1 MQQKLF
7 KINDL
12 YNQTFVS
19 MLNSFDTVSFSHLIT
34 KVVYTEK
41 SQLTSI
47 KWYLFSPEKLKK
59 FEGFIYDI
67 NFT

>member
-59 FEGFIYDI
+59 F
-67 NFT
+67 